1 MDTTGTKDFVLYN
14 GVSFAQGGIVDYT
27 PLTVMAS
34 YAGERL
40 WTKKSAVLIKDLFI
54 FSP

>member
-27 PLTVMAS
+27 PPLLQSWPVML
-34 YAGERL
+34 E
-40 WTKKSAVLIKDLFI
+40 KDYGPRNQLY
-54 FSP
+54 